1 MNKYKNPTEFHR
13 KISISANIFKAIY
26 WIDLKQ
32 QEITPFNI
40 KTKFRIMSKP
50 KNTYKMKM

>member
-1 MNKYKNPTEFHR
+1 MNKYKNPTEYPK
-13 KISISANIFKAIY
+13 KISISVNIFKTIY
-26 WIDLKQ
+26 WIDRKQ